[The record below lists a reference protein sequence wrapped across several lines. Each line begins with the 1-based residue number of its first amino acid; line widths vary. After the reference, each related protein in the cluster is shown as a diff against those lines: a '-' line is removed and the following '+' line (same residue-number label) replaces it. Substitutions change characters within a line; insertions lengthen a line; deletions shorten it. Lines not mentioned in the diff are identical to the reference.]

1 MRKFV
6 VTVFVFLVMACSI
19 NLANAAEVINIDDK
33 SSHYMKMDMDIVRIA
48 VGSDKVAKVV
58 QIPSSFNE
66 FLIAAT
72 GIGSTS
78 LFVWTEDN
86 QRHDYI
92 INVSP
97 EDTGQARIIEEAIGL
112 PDVHVRMV
120 EKRILLTG
128 TVKNQYEKNYAIQ
141 IARLYSGSGSDSS
154 VNFGSN
160 VNPQLSTQ
168 SSKAESSSTT
178 LTNTNKVEDSGNVID
193 LLQMLQPTQIKL
205 EAQILS
211 INSGDAK
218 DLGILY
224 GNSPIGAPGIFAVG
238 ETVKNI
244 TKKIWGIDR
253 NGDAYVSDTYEST
266 NRTWTHSDINLS
278 INALVTKNKAK
289 ILSRPSIMTLS
300 GEQATIQIGGEI
312 PFSAINSNNVAS
324 IDFKKYGIILQF
336 KPIVDSQNNIV
347 TTIYTEVSNVSGE
360 YVGDNPIVAT
370 RRADAVVSLK
380 SGTTMVIGGLMD
392 SSERK
397 IVNKIPLLGDIPII
411 GEFFK
416 YSSKTKDKQEL
427 IILVTPYIVGEQ
439 DTSYADMT
447 EQMEEHYR
455 EGVKEKNSRNKVDI
469 QE

>member
-6 VTVFVFLVMACSI
+6 VTVFVFLVMACSL

-141 IARLYSGSGSDSS
+141 IARLYSGSGSKSS
-154 VNFGSN
+154 LNFGST
-160 VNPQLSTQ
+160 VNPKLETQ
-168 SSKAESSSTT
+168 SSKEEKSSSKT
-178 LTNTNKVEDSGNVID
+178 LGEDNEVEDSGNVID

-205 EAQILS
+205 EAQILAIRS
-211 INSGDAK
+211 EDAK

-224 GNSPIGAPGIFAVG
+224 GTNPSDAPGVIHWW
-238 ETVKNI
+238 ES
-244 TKKIWGIDR
+244 
-253 NGDAYVSDTYEST
+253 VSRYSVNESFRH
-266 NRTWTHSDINLS
+266 NPWSWLMSGRSDIEMQIS
-278 INALVTKNKAK
+278 ALITNNKAK

-312 PFSAINSNNVAS
+312 PYPTESNNGK
-324 IDFKKYGIILQF
+324 ITITHKNYGIILQF
-336 KPIVDSQNNIV
+336 KPVVDSQNNIV
-347 TTIYTEVSNVSGE
+347 STIFTEVSSISGE
-360 YVGDNPIVAT
+360 YIQDWPILAT

>member
-120 EKRILLTG
+120 EKRVLLTG

-224 GNSPIGAPGIFAVG
+224 GNNPIGAPGIFAVG
-238 ETVKNI
+238 ETIKTTTHRI
-244 TKKIWGIDR
+244 Y
-253 NGDAYVSDTYEST
+253 DAFGQLAGTYETSR
-266 NRTWTHSDINLS
+266 RTWDHSDISLS

-324 IDFKKYGIILQF
+324 IEFKKYGIILQF